1 MKLQRLSPKAFDR
14 LAELTRLQPAA
25 VALARAV
32 LVDGKSRVAVAKDA
46 GFTRARVQ
54 LAVAAIE
61 RKYLEGEDV
70 GEAPIT
76 VQLTLPPS
84 LARALS
90 TLSEAF
96 AGVHQDIAELCAANV
111 EAAIAAELAKLK

>member
-1 MKLQRLSPKAFDR
+1 MKLKRLSPNAFDR
-14 LAELTRLQPAA
+14 LAKLTRLQPAA

-32 LVDGKSRVAVAKDA
+32 LVDGKSRVVVAKDA

-61 RKYLEGEDV
+61 RKYLEGVDV
-70 GEAPIT
+70 GGTPIT

-90 TLSEAF
+90 TLSEAL

-111 EAAIAAELAKLK
+111 EAAVAAELAKLK